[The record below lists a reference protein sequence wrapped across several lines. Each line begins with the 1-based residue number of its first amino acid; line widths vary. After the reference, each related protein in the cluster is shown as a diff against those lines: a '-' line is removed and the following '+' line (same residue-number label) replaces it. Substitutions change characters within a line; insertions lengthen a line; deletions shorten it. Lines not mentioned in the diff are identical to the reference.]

1 MPDIIDAEMT
11 TDMTPDAFD
20 LAFEAAAGGE
30 DITPA
35 DPKPVDPKPE
45 DPKPEDPKPEDPKPE
60 DPKPEDPKPEDP
72 KPDDKKP
79 VAHKVDE
86 AAEQARRAEEQ
97 RVADEAKAQADKLK
111 AERAVAESL
120 TDEEAKAV
128 EEFRK
133 DFPDVAKAFDAQIRA
148 LSAKYENKV
157 AQLQEQLI
165 TQFDER
171 LAPVVQTIQ
180 PLTGN
185 LFVDTITKSHA
196 DAFDILPQV
205 EQWVEQQPAFLK
217 TAYNQVLDKGT
228 AKETIELL
236 DHFKQATGKAQD
248 EQKAAE
254 QAKADAAAAAQ
265 AKAKAEKEAKEK
277 EQKLDAQEGVR
288 SRQST
293 KTAGLDPADFDSA
306 FEQFAAKA

>member
-1 MPDIIDAEMT
+1 MPDIIDAELDNT
-11 TDMTPDAFD
+11 MTPDAFD

-30 DITPA
+30 DITSAEPKVDEPKVDEPKA
-35 DPKPVDPKPE
+35 DEPKPE
-45 DPKPEDPKPEDPKPE
+45 N
-60 DPKPEDPKPEDP
+60 
-72 KPDDKKP
+72 KKP
-79 VAHKVDE
+79 VAPKVDE

-111 AERAVAESL
+111 AERESTEKL

-133 DFPDVAKAFDAQIRA
+133 DFPDVAKAFDAQLRA
-148 LSAKYENKV
+148 LSAKYENRV
-157 AQLQEQLI
+157 AQLQEQLVS
-165 TQFDER
+165 QFDER

-217 TAYNQVLDKGT
+217 AAYNQVLDKGT

-236 DHFKQATGKAQD
+236 DHFKQATSKVQD
-248 EQKAAE
+248 DQKAAE
-254 QAKADAAAAAQ
+254 QAKTKTTT
-265 AKAKAEKEAKEK
+265 KAKADAQAKEK

-288 SRQST
+288 SRQSV

>member
-1 MPDIIDAEMT
+1 MPDIIAAENDNT
-11 TDMTPDAFD
+11 MTPDAFD

-35 DPKPVDPKPE
+35 EPKIDEPKVDEPKVDEPKTDEPKVDEPKPVTPKVDEPKPE
-45 DPKPEDPKPEDPKPE
+45 N
-60 DPKPEDPKPEDP
+60 
-72 KPDDKKP
+72 KKP
-79 VAHKVDE
+79 VAPKVDE

-111 AERAVAESL
+111 AERAATEKL

-133 DFPDVAKAFDAQIRA
+133 DFPDVAKAFDAQLRA
-148 LSAKYENKV
+148 LSAKYENRV
-157 AQLQEQLI
+157 AQLQEQLVS
-165 TQFDER
+165 QFDER

-217 TAYNQVLDKGT
+217 AAYNQVLDKGT

-236 DHFKQATGKAQD
+236 SHFKQATGKVQD
-248 EQKAAE
+248 DQKAAE
-254 QAKADAAAAAQ
+254 QAKAEAAT
-265 AKAKAEKEAKEK
+265 KAKADAQAKEK

-288 SRQST
+288 SRQSV